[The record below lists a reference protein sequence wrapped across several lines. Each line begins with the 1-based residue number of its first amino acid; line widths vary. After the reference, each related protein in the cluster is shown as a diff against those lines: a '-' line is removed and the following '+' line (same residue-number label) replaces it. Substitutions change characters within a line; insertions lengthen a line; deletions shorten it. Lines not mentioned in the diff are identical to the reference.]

1 MDRRSFTRLALTGL
15 GIAALP
21 PSVTRA
27 EPQGPAAPSPTPL
40 SSWAPPSARAGVQP
54 PAFANKPYAG
64 LLDRARATLDA
75 RQADFALRDRV
86 AIADFNQASR
96 ELRFHIVDLVGG
108 QSSSYLVAHG
118 RGSDPGHSG
127 WLRSFSND
135 PGSLAT
141 SEGAYRTGQ
150 IYNGV
155 HGAAM
160 RLIGMDPGNSNA
172 ESRAIVI
179 HAADYVGE
187 NQIAT
192 WGKLGRSE
200 GCFAVAPHML
210 AQVLGMLGSGR
221 LLYAD
226 KV

>member
-27 EPQGPAAPSPTPL
+27 EPEGPAGPTPTPL
-40 SSWAPPSARAGVQP
+40 SSWAPPSARNGVQP
-54 PAFANKPYAG
+54 SAFANKPYAA
-64 LLDRARATLDA
+64 LLERARATLDA
-75 RQADFALRDRV
+75 RQTDFALRDRV

-96 ELRFHIVDLVGG
+96 ELRFHIVDLIGG

-127 WLRSFSND
+127 WLRSFSNE

-150 IYNGV
+150 IYNGI

-179 HAADYVGE
+179 HAADYVSE

-192 WGKLGRSE
+192 WGKVGRSE

-210 AQVLGMLGSGR
+210 AQVLGMLGPGR

-226 KV
+226 KA